1 MFWGPSC
8 NNSCSDCSANT
19 QSCDRVK
26 GCVCKTGW
34 SGTICT
40 TDIDEC
46 NTADIC
52 GSLEDCQNS
61 FGSYECVCKTGYE
74 KAADGTCQGE

>member
-1 MFWGPSC
+1 MKMFGDGPFWS
-8 NNSCSDCSANT
+8 SHI
-19 QSCDRVK
+19 Q
-26 GCVCKTGW
+26 KTVRA
-34 SGTICT
+34 T
-40 TDIDEC
+40 TTLFEYWLLSIIVPEH
-46 NTADIC
+46 ADIC